1 MRKTIAFNKI
11 MSFVLAMVM
20 MIVMIPA
27 QFFPQ
32 AADDATNEN
41 GYDVDGFKGASPTML
56 VYPNR
61 ETTVTLSLPSAE
73 YKAAYDIVFVMD
85 SSSSTQNSSI
95 DFSEIALELLDGVK
109 DKNVNLKVG
118 VIKCRGRAFDTVNLV
133 TDGAQK
139 ELVEYSEDTKE
150 AITDAINFTEED
162 LKALSS
168 GTNMHGGLKLA
179 DKWLTADTDVSND
192 HKFVFFLID
201 GKMYIWNDEEGEP
214 TSVYGQY
221 MAKNV
226 VYSKPAVGQQTIA
239 YSKSAYKFTDNQGY
253 YNKEGATDLVDLT
266 FDEYFAK
273 THNFYHNDF
282 AKLYASSN
290 AELSGV
296 TKYDCYCWY
305 ADKGPAA
312 ATGTVN
318 EHTVSNGNFTYNLHK
333 KYYEFIPSEDFAG
346 LNWLQA
352 NPYTV
357 EVDDNGTS
365 DDASDDVYTYTT
377 TPNPDFYQLH
387 PDGLQKALYLTGHL
401 WTDMVAKYNG
411 ASIVY
416 NGWGSGSGLE
426 IAKSF
431 NNWILSDGIS
441 DYAAEFDKTNAD
453 EVSTVFEAVK
463 DDILYMVSRGVVTD
477 IIGDDFSL
485 LNTDS
490 ADCFK
495 MTFDGEALP
504 VIFSN
509 GVWSFG
515 AANEGTYPYVVE
527 YDATT
532 KTITWIINVPVE
544 NARPITLSYDL
555 TLPEDAESGYYDT
568 NMSAVLDYK
577 STDGKKDGT
586 YVFDVPQVIY
596 ICPGNNPPANFDVD
610 GSKTASPTLLVCP
623 DRQTTV
629 TLSLPS
635 KEYKAAYDIV
645 FVMDSSS
652 STQNSSIDFSEIAL
666 ELLDGVK
673 DKNVNL
679 KVGVI
684 KCRGRAF
691 DTVNL
696 VTDGAQKELV
706 EYSEDT
712 KEAIT
717 DAINFTEEDL
727 KALSSGTNM
736 HGGLKLAD
744 KWLTADTDVSNDHKF
759 VFFLIDGKMY
769 IWNDE
774 EGEPTSVYG
783 QYMAKNVVYSKP
795 AVGQQT
801 IAYSKSAYKFTDNQG
816 YYNKEGATDLV
827 DLTFDEYFAKTHN
840 FYHNDFA
847 KLYASSNAELSG
859 VTKYDCYCWYA
870 DKGPAAATGTVN
882 EHTVSN
888 GNFTYNLHKKYY
900 EFIPSEDFAGLNW
913 LQANPYTVEV
923 DDNGTSDDASDDVY
937 TYTTT
942 PNPDF
947 YQLHPDGLQ
956 KALYL
961 TGHLWTD
968 MVAKYNG
975 ASIVYN
981 GWGSG
986 SGLEIAKS
994 FNNWILS
1001 DGISD
1006 YAAEFDKTNAD
1017 EVSTVFEAVKD
1028 DILYMVSRGVVADK
1042 IGDDFSLA
1050 NTDSENC
1057 FRMTLSGAD
1066 LQVTFAN
1073 GIWSFGTPDA
1083 EGIYPYEVAY
1093 DSANKTIL
1101 WTINVPVEN
1110 AHPITLSYDLT
1121 LRSDAPTGFYDTNE
1135 WAILNYKSSD
1145 GKKDG
1150 TYVFEIPEIN
1160 FICPGNNPPSEFD
1173 VDGSKVASPTE
1184 LACPNRQTTVTLSLP
1199 SAEYKPAYDVV
1210 FVMDSSTSTQN
1221 SNIDFSEIVLELLDG
1236 AKEKNIDL
1244 KVGVIK
1250 TRGIAF
1256 DIISLV
1262 TEGEHEKLVEYSD
1275 DTKEAIIYSINVP
1288 GWALFLYSHSSGT
1301 NMHGA
1306 LKMADEWLT
1315 ADTTVSNDH
1324 KFVFFL
1330 TDGKTY
1336 IWNNENNEPT
1346 SVYGQYMSRGEV
1358 HATPEVGQQTIAYS
1372 KSAYKFT
1379 DRLGY
1384 YNKAEAGDLENLT
1397 FDEYFAKTH
1406 NFYTNDFAK
1415 LYASTNTELSEATK
1429 YDYFC
1434 RYAANNGNEAAD
1446 GTVVEHEVS
1455 NGNGFSYN
1463 LHKKYYEF
1471 IPADNFS
1478 DLNWLQAN
1486 PYVVVKDGDVY
1497 SYDTTTPNPDFY
1509 QLHPDGLQKALY
1521 LTGHLWTDMVA
1532 KYNGVAIVYSG
1543 WGGGSGLEI
1552 AQSFNNWIKSDG
1564 ISDYSADFVDPDSIL
1579 SIFDSI
1585 KDDILYMIASGVVAD
1600 VIGDDFSLLNT
1611 DKATCFRMTLNGTDL
1626 QVTFEN
1632 DVWSFGT
1639 PDEEGKYPYEVKYD
1653 DDRKMIIWTINV
1665 PVEIVKPV
1673 TLSYDLELR
1682 EDAETDFYD
1691 TNEWAILNYKSSDGT
1706 HDGSYVFDV
1715 PVVSYI
1721 ACIEVNVEKIWDDSN
1736 NRYNTRPDSV
1746 TVVLTDGE
1754 GHEWTLE
1761 LNESGEWKGT
1771 FGHVS
1776 NMHIPDS
1783 KLVEVEDEN
1792 GEVVGSF
1799 VPITY
1804 SLKELEVYGYEC
1816 EITGD
1821 TDVGFTITNT
1831 RLTPDLTITKTVTD
1845 EADCARVFL
1854 FKVTGVNDFEQI
1866 ICIVGNGSV
1875 TLKDMLFGKYNVT
1888 ELTDWSYDYDIVGD
1902 ASREAD
1908 LTTGDK
1914 TVTFANKADDTNW
1927 LRAEAY
1933 ADNWVSPNPVQ

>member
-1 MRKTIAFNKI
+1 MRKTFAFNRI
-11 MSFVLAMVM
+11 MSFLLVMVM
-20 MIVMIPA
+20 VIIMVPTH
-27 QFFPQ
+27 FFPK
-32 AADDATNEN
+32 AADDATQEAQN
-41 GYDVDGFKGASPTML
+41 GFDVDGSKGAAPNVL
-56 VYPNR
+56 VCPNR
-61 ETTVTLSLPSAE
+61 QTTVTLSLPSAE
-73 YKAAYDIVFVMD
+73 YQNAIDIVFAMD
-85 SSSSTQNSSI
+85 SSSSAQNSEVFKESVNELFASI
-95 DFSEIALELLDGVK
+95 LENSP
-109 DKNVNLKVG
+109 NVDLKVG
-118 VIKCRGRAFDTVNLV
+118 VIRFRGSAHDAIAYVSENTLSGLTKYSDDTKDHINKALNMSKAEVENAFGRGSNAHSGMDIADEWLAADTEVPDDHKYVILL
-133 TDGAQK
+133 TDGK
-139 ELVEYSEDTKE
+139 T
-150 AITDAINFTEED
+150 
-162 LKALSS
+162 
-168 GTNMHGGLKLA
+168 
-179 DKWLTADTDVSND
+179 
-192 HKFVFFLID
+192 
-201 GKMYIWNDEEGEP
+201 YIWNNDNNEP
-214 TSVYGQY
+214 TTIYEQYYAAGNSGRWTMQNNGIPAVNQSSGQY
-221 MAKNV
+221 KNSYPV
-226 VYSKPAVGQQTIA
+226 DVLD
-239 YSKSAYKFTDNQGY
+239 KSGNSNIFW
-253 YNKEGATDLVDLT
+253 
-266 FDEYFAK
+266 F
-273 THNFYHNDF
+273 NDYQE
-282 AKLYASSN
+282 LYDYESD
-290 AELSGV
+290 ELSGV
-296 TKYDCYCWY
+296 SPWDAYCNY
-305 ADKGPAA
+305 AIDGSAP
-312 ATGTVN
+312 TGTVTKHEVTN
-318 EHTVSNGNFTYNLHK
+318 GTALFGSNGATYGDRQDFQ
-333 KYYEFIPSEDFAG
+333 YYFEYTPTDAWKDVPYLEGNPFAVI
-346 LNWLQA
+346 N
-352 NPYTV
+352 
-357 EVDDNGTS
+357 NG
-365 DDASDDVYTYTT
+365 DGTYTFDT
-377 TPNPDFYQLH
+377 ETINPNYYMYH
-387 PDGLQKALYLTGHL
+387 VDGLTKSMYLSGHL
-401 WTDMVAKYNG
+401 WSDMNTKYNCAVITYSGGG
-411 ASIVY
+411 ATGFVDLR
-416 NGWGSGSGLE
+416 N
-426 IAKSF
+426 SF
-431 NNWILSDGIS
+431 ISWLQTNSKYGADITTSSQVEALFEGIDNNIR
-441 DYAAEFDKTNAD
+441 
-453 EVSTVFEAVK
+453 
-463 DDILYMVSRGVVTD
+463 YMVSRG
-477 IIGDDFSL
+477 I
-485 LNTDS
+485 
-490 ADCFK
+490 
-495 MTFDGEALP
+495 
-504 VIFSN
+504 
-509 GVWSFG
+509 
-515 AANEGTYPYVVE
+515 
-527 YDATT
+527 
-532 KTITWIINVPVE
+532 
-544 NARPITLSYDL
+544 
-555 TLPEDAESGYYDT
+555 
-568 NMSAVLDYK
+568 
-577 STDGKKDGT
+577 
-586 YVFDVPQVIY
+586 
-596 ICPGNNPPANFDVD
+596 
-610 GSKTASPTLLVCP
+610 
-623 DRQTTV
+623 
-629 TLSLPS
+629 
-635 KEYKAAYDIV
+635 
-645 FVMDSSS
+645 
-652 STQNSSIDFSEIAL
+652 
-666 ELLDGVK
+666 
-673 DKNVNL
+673 
-679 KVGVI
+679 
-684 KCRGRAF
+684 
-691 DTVNL
+691 
-696 VTDGAQKELV
+696 
-706 EYSEDT
+706 
-712 KEAIT
+712 
-717 DAINFTEEDL
+717 
-727 KALSSGTNM
+727 
-736 HGGLKLAD
+736 
-744 KWLTADTDVSNDHKF
+744 
-759 VFFLIDGKMY
+759 
-769 IWNDE
+769 
-774 EGEPTSVYG
+774 
-783 QYMAKNVVYSKP
+783 
-795 AVGQQT
+795 
-801 IAYSKSAYKFTDNQG
+801 
-816 YYNKEGATDLV
+816 
-827 DLTFDEYFAKTHN
+827 
-840 FYHNDFA
+840 
-847 KLYASSNAELSG
+847 
-859 VTKYDCYCWYA
+859 
-870 DKGPAAATGTVN
+870 
-882 EHTVSN
+882 
-888 GNFTYNLHKKYY
+888 
-900 EFIPSEDFAGLNW
+900 
-913 LQANPYTVEV
+913 
-923 DDNGTSDDASDDVY
+923 
-937 TYTTT
+937 
-942 PNPDF
+942 
-947 YQLHPDGLQ
+947 
-956 KALYL
+956 
-961 TGHLWTD
+961 
-968 MVAKYNG
+968 
-975 ASIVYN
+975 
-981 GWGSG
+981 
-986 SGLEIAKS
+986 
-994 FNNWILS
+994 
-1001 DGISD
+1001 
-1006 YAAEFDKTNAD
+1006 
-1017 EVSTVFEAVKD
+1017 
-1028 DILYMVSRGVVADK
+1028 VADK

-1073 GIWSFGTPDA
+1073 GVWSFGTPDA

-1093 DSANKTIL
+1093 DAANKTIL

-1110 AHPITLSYDLT
+1110 AKPITLSYDLL
-1121 LRSDAPTGFYDTNE
+1121 LRDDAPTGFYDTNE

-1150 TYVFEIPEIN
+1150 TYVFEIPEVN

-1221 SNIDFSEIVLELLDG
+1221 NNIDFSEIVLELLDG
-1236 AKEKNIDL
+1236 AREKNIDL

-1275 DTKEAIIYSINVP
+1275 DTKQAIIDSINVP

-1434 RYAANNGNEAAD
+1434 RYAANNGNAAAD

-1455 NGNGFSYN
+1455 NGNYTYN

-1471 IPADNFS
+1471 IPAENFA

-1486 PYVVVKDGDVY
+1486 PYTVEVNEGVY
-1497 SYDTTTPNPDFY
+1497 SYTTTPNPDFY

-1585 KDDILYMIASGVVAD
+1585 KDDIHYMIARGVVAD

-1611 DKATCFRMTLNGTDL
+1611 DKATCFRMTLNGNDL

-1639 PDEEGKYPYEVKYD
+1639 PDEEGKYPYEVTYD

-1665 PVEIVKPV
+1665 PVEIAKPV

-1706 HDGSYVFDV
+1706 HDGSYVFDI

-1721 ACIEVNVEKIWDDSN
+1721 ACIKVDVQKIWDDSN

-1761 LNESGEWKGT
+1761 LKESGEWKGT
-1771 FGHVS
+1771 FGHLPGEAS
-1776 NMHIPDS
+1776 DMHIPDS

-1902 ASREAD
+1902 VSREAD

-1914 TVTFANKADDTNW
+1914 VVSFANKADDTNW

-1933 ADNWVSPNPVQ
+1933 ADNWIRPNQK

>member
-32 AADDATNEN
+32 AADDGTNEN
-41 GYDVDGFKGASPTML
+41 GYDVDGSKGASPTML

-73 YKAAYDIVFVMD
+73 YKAAYDVVFVMD
-85 SSSSTQNSSI
+85 ASSSTSNSSI
-95 DFSEIALELLDGVK
+95 DFSGIVLELFDSIK
-109 DKNVNLKVG
+109 DKNVDLKVG
-118 VIKCRGRAFDTVNLV
+118 VIKTRGRIFDTVSLTTNEVQSGLI
-133 TDGAQK
+133 
-139 ELVEYSEDTKE
+139 EYSDDTKQV
-150 AITDAINFTEED
+150 ITDAINYSKESLETIS
-162 LKALSS
+162 KGS
-168 GTNMHGGLKLA
+168 NMHGGLKLA
-179 DKWLTADTDVSND
+179 DEWLSADTEVSDD
-192 HKFVFFLID
+192 HKFVFFLTD
-201 GKMYIWNDEEGEP
+201 GKMYIWNDENDVP

-221 MAKNV
+221 MGSRSTI
-226 VYSKPAVGQQTIA
+226 YPKPAIGQQTVA
-239 YSKSAYKFTDNQGY
+239 YSKSAYKFFDNNGY
-253 YNKEGATDLVDLT
+253 YNRANDNDLVNLT

-273 THNFYHNDF
+273 THNFYTNDF
-282 AKLYASSN
+282 AKLYASTN
-290 AELSGV
+290 VELSGV
-296 TKYDCYCWY
+296 TKYDYYCRY
-305 ADKGPAA
+305 ADKGS
-312 ATGTVN
+312 GTADG
-318 EHTVSNGNFTYNLHK
+318 EAITHDVSNGNGFTYNIHK
-333 KYYEFIPSEDFAG
+333 KYYEFIPADNFAD

-352 NPYTV
+352 NPYVVV
-357 EVDDNGTS
+357 ENNGDYS
-365 DDASDDVYTYTT
+365 YDTT

-411 ASIVY
+411 AAIVFSD
-416 NGWGSGSGLE
+416 WGGGSGLE

-431 NNWILSDGIS
+431 DAWIKSDGIS
-441 DYAAEFDKTNAD
+441 DYAADFSDAD
-453 EVSTVFEAVK
+453 SVSAIFESIK
-463 DDILYMVSRGVVTD
+463 DDILYMVSKGVVAD
-477 IIGDDFSL
+477 VIGDDFSL
-485 LNTDS
+485 LNTD
-490 ADCFK
+490 
-495 MTFDGEALP
+495 
-504 VIFSN
+504 
-509 GVWSFG
+509 
-515 AANEGTYPYVVE
+515 
-527 YDATT
+527 
-532 KTITWIINVPVE
+532 
-544 NARPITLSYDL
+544 
-555 TLPEDAESGYYDT
+555 
-568 NMSAVLDYK
+568 
-577 STDGKKDGT
+577 
-586 YVFDVPQVIY
+586 
-596 ICPGNNPPANFDVD
+596 
-610 GSKTASPTLLVCP
+610 
-623 DRQTTV
+623 
-629 TLSLPS
+629 
-635 KEYKAAYDIV
+635 
-645 FVMDSSS
+645 
-652 STQNSSIDFSEIAL
+652 L
-666 ELLDGVK
+666 E
-673 DKNVNL
+673 
-679 KVGVI
+679 
-684 KCRGRAF
+684 
-691 DTVNL
+691 T
-696 VTDGAQKELV
+696 
-706 EYSEDT
+706 
-712 KEAIT
+712 
-717 DAINFTEEDL
+717 
-727 KALSSGTNM
+727 
-736 HGGLKLAD
+736 
-744 KWLTADTDVSNDHKF
+744 
-759 VFFLIDGKMY
+759 
-769 IWNDE
+769 
-774 EGEPTSVYG
+774 
-783 QYMAKNVVYSKP
+783 
-795 AVGQQT
+795 
-801 IAYSKSAYKFTDNQG
+801 
-816 YYNKEGATDLV
+816 
-827 DLTFDEYFAKTHN
+827 
-840 FYHNDFA
+840 
-847 KLYASSNAELSG
+847 
-859 VTKYDCYCWYA
+859 
-870 DKGPAAATGTVN
+870 
-882 EHTVSN
+882 
-888 GNFTYNLHKKYY
+888 
-900 EFIPSEDFAGLNW
+900 
-913 LQANPYTVEV
+913 
-923 DDNGTSDDASDDVY
+923 
-937 TYTTT
+937 
-942 PNPDF
+942 
-947 YQLHPDGLQ
+947 
-956 KALYL
+956 
-961 TGHLWTD
+961 
-968 MVAKYNG
+968 
-975 ASIVYN
+975 
-981 GWGSG
+981 
-986 SGLEIAKS
+986 
-994 FNNWILS
+994 
-1001 DGISD
+1001 
-1006 YAAEFDKTNAD
+1006 
-1017 EVSTVFEAVKD
+1017 
-1028 DILYMVSRGVVADK
+1028 
-1042 IGDDFSLA
+1042 
-1050 NTDSENC
+1050 C
-1057 FRMTLSGAD
+1057 FRMTLSGTD

-1073 GIWSFGTPDA
+1073 GVWSFGIPDA

-1093 DSANKTIL
+1093 DAANKTIL

-1110 AHPITLSYDLT
+1110 AKPITLSYDLT

-1135 WAILNYKSSD
+1135 WAVLNYKSSD

-1221 SNIDFSEIVLELLDG
+1221 NNIDFSEIVLKLLDG

-1275 DTKEAIIYSINVP
+1275 DTKKAIIDSINVP
-1288 GWALFLYSHSSGT
+1288 WWALFVYSHSSGT

-1346 SVYGQYMSRGEV
+1346 SVYGQYMSRGDV
-1358 HATPEVGQQTIAYS
+1358 YAIPEVGQQTIAYS

-1379 DRLGY
+1379 DRLGF
-1384 YNKAEAGDLENLT
+1384 YNKADAGDLENLT

-1434 RYAANNGNEAAD
+1434 RYADNNGDATAD
-1446 GTVVEHEVS
+1446 GTVIEHEVA
-1455 NGNGFSYN
+1455 NGNSFTYN

-1471 IPADNFS
+1471 VPDDNFA

-1486 PYVVVKDGDVY
+1486 PYTVEVNDGVY
-1497 SYDTTTPNPDFY
+1497 TYTTTPNPDFY

-1564 ISDYSADFVDPDSIL
+1564 ISDYAADFVDADSIL
-1579 SIFDSI
+1579 SIFDEI

-1611 DKATCFRMTLNGTDL
+1611 DQATCFRMTLNGEPLTT
-1626 QVTFEN
+1626 TFEN
-1632 DVWSFGT
+1632 GVWSFGT
-1639 PDEEGKYPYEVKYD
+1639 ADEDGKYPYEVTYD
-1653 DDRKMIIWTINV
+1653 AERKMIIWTINV
-1665 PVEIVKPV
+1665 PVENAKPI
-1673 TLSYDLELR
+1673 TLSYDLLLR

-1691 TNEWAILNYKSSDGT
+1691 TNEWAVLNYKSSDGT
-1706 HDGSYVFDV
+1706 KDGSYVFDV

-1761 LNESGEWKGT
+1761 LKESGEWKGT

-1933 ADNWVSPNPVQ
+1933 ADNWVRPNPVQ

>member
-1 MRKTIAFNKI
+1 MA
-11 MSFVLAMVM
+11 FVLVLVMVIIM
-20 MIVMIPA
+20 VPTDFIPRA
-27 QFFPQ
+27 V
-32 AADDATNEN
+32 AENTGN
-41 GYDVDGFKGASPTML
+41 GYDVDGFKGAAPNL
-56 VYPNR
+56 LICPNR

-73 YKAAYDIVFVMD
+73 YQNAIDIVFAMD
-85 SSSSTQNSSI
+85 SSTSTQNSTVFTESVNDLFESI
-95 DFSEIALELLDGVK
+95 IENNPNIK
-109 DKNVNLKVG
+109 LKVG
-118 VIKCRGRAFDTVNLV
+118 VIRFRGRAHDAIDYLSNGAYSGLTLYSDESKTYIERALNMSKAEVEAAFGRGSSTHGGIDIADEWLAADREVNDDHKYLV
-133 TDGAQK
+133 LLTDGK
-139 ELVEYSEDTKE
+139 TYVWNNENNEPTTIYSQYYAGGGSYGRWKMQNDGVP
-150 AITDAINFTEED
+150 
-162 LKALSS
+162 ALSQSACQFKDSYPVDVLDMS
-168 GTNMHGGLKLA
+168 GH
-179 DKWLTADTDVSND
+179 SNI
-192 HKFVFFLID
+192 FWF
-201 GKMYIWNDEEGEP
+201 ND
-214 TSVYGQY
+214 YQ
-221 MAKNV
+221 A
-226 VYSKPAVGQQTIA
+226 
-239 YSKSAYKFTDNQGY
+239 
-253 YNKEGATDLVDLT
+253 
-266 FDEYFAK
+266 
-273 THNFYHNDF
+273 
-282 AKLYASSN
+282 LYDCNS

-296 TKYDCYCWY
+296 SPWDAYCSYAVDGSTPTGSVEKHIVTNGADLFGSNSATYGNKIDYQYYFEYTPDEAWKDVPYLEGNPFAVIENDDGTYTFDTQTINPNYYMYHVDCLTKGMYMAGHLWSDVNEKYNCAVVTYS
-305 ADKGPAA
+305 GGG
-312 ATGTVN
+312 ATGFVALRA
-318 EHTVSNGNFTYNLHK
+318 S
-333 KYYEFIPSEDFAG
+333 FIS
-346 LNWLQA
+346 WLQA
-352 NPYTV
+352 NSKYGANIADSSQV
-357 EVDDNGTS
+357 QQMFSDIDNS
-365 DDASDDVYTYTT
+365 IQY
-377 TPNPDFYQLH
+377 
-387 PDGLQKALYLTGHL
+387 
-401 WTDMVAKYNG
+401 MVA
-411 ASIVY
+411 S
-416 NGWGSGSGLE
+416 
-426 IAKSF
+426 
-431 NNWILSDGIS
+431 
-441 DYAAEFDKTNAD
+441 
-453 EVSTVFEAVK
+453 
-463 DDILYMVSRGVVTD
+463 GVVTD

-485 LNTDS
+485 INTGS
-490 ADCFK
+490 ADCFR
-495 MTFDGEALP
+495 MTFNGEALP
-504 VIFSN
+504 VTFAN

-515 AANEGTYPYVVE
+515 TADGEGTYPYTVE
-527 YDATT
+527 YTAAT
-532 KTITWIINVPVE
+532 KTITWTINVPVE
-544 NARPITLSYDL
+544 NTKPITLSYDL
-555 TLPEDAESGYYDT
+555 TLPEDAVSGNYDT
-568 NMSAVLDYK
+568 NKSAVLDYK
-577 STDGKKDGT
+577 STDGKRDGT
-586 YVFDVPQVIY
+586 YVFEVPQVTY
-596 ICPGNNPPANFDVD
+596 ICPGNNPPSNFDVD
-610 GSKTASPTLLVCP
+610 GSKVASPTLLVCP
-623 DRQTTV
+623 NRETTV

-635 KEYKAAYDIV
+635 AEYQNAIDIV
-645 FVMDSSS
+645 FAMDSSTS
-652 STQNSSIDFSEIAL
+652 AENSTVFTESVNALFASIIENNPNI
-666 ELLDGVK
+666 V
-673 DKNVNL
+673 L

-684 KCRGRAF
+684 RFRGRAHDAIKYLSDNAYSGLTVYNDASKTYIEQALNMSEDDIKAAF
-691 DTVNL
+691 GSGSNTHGGIDIANEWLKADTEVDDDHKYL
-696 VTDGAQKELV
+696 VLLTDGK
-706 EYSEDT
+706 T
-712 KEAIT
+712 
-717 DAINFTEEDL
+717 
-727 KALSSGTNM
+727 
-736 HGGLKLAD
+736 
-744 KWLTADTDVSNDHKF
+744 
-759 VFFLIDGKMY
+759 Y
-769 IWNDE
+769 IWNDDNH
-774 EGEPTSVYG
+774 EPTTIYAQWYRSNSYTMQNSG
-783 QYMAKNVVYSKP
+783 KP
-795 AVGQQT
+795 AL
-801 IAYSKSAYKFTDNQG
+801 NQVIG
-816 YYNKEGATDLV
+816 YNKYDYPVDVLDPTGKSNIFVFRTIEALLASDSTELTGVSPWDEFCRYADTKAVPNGTVVKHDVTNGNDLFGSNSATYGKRGDYKSWYEFTPNSDWTGVKYLEANPFMV
-827 DLTFDEYFAKTHN
+827 IDNGDGTYTFDTENINPNYYQ
-840 FYHNDFA
+840 YHVDPLQKGIYKAA
-847 KLYASSNAELSG
+847 KLWEQVNR
-859 VTKYDCYCWYA
+859 KYNCA
-870 DKGPAAATGTVN
+870 VI
-882 EHTVSN
+882 
-888 GNFTYNLHKKYY
+888 TYDGG
-900 EFIPSEDFAGLNW
+900 STDG
-913 LQANPYTVEV
+913 
-923 DDNGTSDDASDDVY
+923 
-937 TYTTT
+937 
-942 PNPDF
+942 
-947 YQLHPDGLQ
+947 GLQ
-956 KALYL
+956 LRLPFNAWLR
-961 TGHLWTD
+961 GNS
-968 MVAKYNG
+968 KYG
-975 ASIVYN
+975 A
-981 GWGSG
+981 G
-986 SGLEIAKS
+986 IANS
-994 FNNWILS
+994 SEVQEMFSDIDNNIR
-1001 DGISD
+1001 
-1006 YAAEFDKTNAD
+1006 
-1017 EVSTVFEAVKD
+1017 
-1028 DILYMVSRGVVADK
+1028 YMVSKGVVVDK

-1057 FRMTLSGAD
+1057 FRMTLSGQA
-1066 LQVTFAN
+1066 LPVTFAN

-1083 EGIYPYEVAY
+1083 EGIYPYAVAY
-1093 DSANKTIL
+1093 DAENKNIL

-1110 AHPITLSYDLT
+1110 AKPITLSYDLT

-1221 SNIDFSEIVLELLDG
+1221 NNIDFSEIVLKLLDG

-1275 DTKEAIIYSINVP
+1275 DTKKAIIDSINVP
-1288 GWALFLYSHSSGT
+1288 GWALFVYSHSSGT

-1346 SVYGQYMSRGEV
+1346 SVYGQYMARGT
-1358 HATPEVGQQTIAYS
+1358 AYPIPAVGQQTIAYS
-1372 KSAYKFT
+1372 KSAYKYT
-1379 DRLGY
+1379 DNQGF
-1384 YNKAEAGDLENLT
+1384 YNKADANDLADLT

-1415 LYASTNTELSEATK
+1415 LYASTNAELSGPTK

-1434 RYAANNGNEAAD
+1434 RYAANNGDPAAD
-1446 GTVVEHEVS
+1446 GTVIEHAVS
-1455 NGNGFSYN
+1455 NGNFGYI
-1463 LHKKYYEF
+1463 LHKNYYEF
-1471 IPADNFS
+1471 IPDENFA

-1486 PYVVVKDGDVY
+1486 PYTVEESEGVY
-1497 SYDTTTPNPDFY
+1497 TYTTTPNPDFY

-1532 KYNGVAIVYSG
+1532 KYNGAAIVYSG

-1564 ISDYSADFVDPDSIL
+1564 ISDYAADFVDADSIL
-1579 SIFDSI
+1579 SIFDEI

-1665 PVEIVKPV
+1665 PVEIAKPV

-1691 TNEWAILNYKSSDGT
+1691 TNEWAILNYKSTDGT

-1761 LNESGEWKGT
+1761 LKESGEWKGT

-1933 ADNWVSPNPVQ
+1933 ADNWVRPNPVQ